1 MKIEEVLNEYKFSN
15 VGQFRGI
22 AQSLGYKE
30 SYNKGKLTFTLNDDV
45 FRTSIGEIRAHTQN
59 ESNLASRDASMT
71 RVCQFFDKDSIL
83 SSDYKE
89 GLYAKEGVDII
100 NWGEIGPESKDRFTV
115 IDHKNKICY
124 TGKDFYEYAFNN
136 GYVLDGK
143 GTKLEKGVLSDLT
156 DVKGKSAKLRLT
168 EKGVSVFYRKEAL
181 VIPDKIL
188 GKKLSEKQRKALL
201 EGEIIVIPA
210 KKGHVFVSVDRDL
223 NSVIVRSE
231 KELAIPS
238 VIGEREL
245 TTADKYLLANGHSLD
260 NMIMHS
266 DEGYFIADVAWTN
279 DKTGV
284 RFSNMQSIPEAKAK
298 ELIEQQQQRDNKPII
313 EQENAPVNDQ
323 RSRDMEAELREA
335 IEKDDFEKMS
345 RLKDEGYKPSE
356 EVIKGLSNSPNMDEK
371 KAVVI
376 DKLFGLKP
384 EVTKTEDLSSAKGE
398 QKQEEI
404 KGVESPAVSSIPE
417 LDQSFKLA
425 VEQEDFASLDRMK
438 IDGYMPSKEVMQAL
452 SGTVPE
458 NSLIAVQKIFGL
470 KSNAPSLGDV
480 KLAQSPQGNTKDI
493 SRGVGNIVNKAFGDL

>member
-1 MKIEEVLNEYKFSN
+1 MKMEEVLNEYKFSN

-22 AQSLGYKE
+22 AQSLGYNE

-45 FRTSIGEIRAHTQN
+45 FRTSVDEIRAHTQKGPD
-59 ESNLASRDASMT
+59 LVCQDVSMA
-71 RVCQFFDKDSIL
+71 RVCQFFDKDGIL

-89 GLYAKEGVDII
+89 SLYAKEGVDII
-100 NWGEIGPESKDRFTV
+100 NWGEIGSDSKDRFTV
-115 IDHKNKICY
+115 IDHRNKICY
-124 TGKDFYEYAFNN
+124 TGKDFYEYAFTN

-156 DVKGKSAKLRLT
+156 DVKGKPAKLRLT

-181 VIPDKIL
+181 VIPDRIL

-210 KKGHVFVSVDRDL
+210 KKGDVFVSVDRDL

-231 KELAIPS
+231 KELSIPS
-238 VIGEREL
+238 MIGGREL

-260 NMIMHS
+260 NMILHG

-279 DKTGV
+279 DKTGI

-298 ELIEQQQQRDNKPII
+298 ELMVQQQQRDNNPLI
-313 EQENAPVNDQ
+313 EQENVPVNEQ
-323 RSRDMEAELREA
+323 MSRDLEAELREA

-384 EVTKTEDLSSAKGE
+384 EVTKTEESSLTKDK
-398 QKQEEI
+398 QKQEAI
-404 KGVESPAVSSIPE
+404 KGVEESVGGEISE

-425 VEQEDFASLDRMK
+425 VEKEDFASLDRMK
-438 IDGYMPSKEVMQAL
+438 VDGYMPSKEVMQSL
-452 SGTVPE
+452 SGSVSE

-470 KSNAPSLGDV
+470 KSIAPSLGDV
-480 KLAQSPQGNTKDI
+480 KLAQSPQSNTKDI
-493 SRGVGNIVNKAFGDL
+493 SRGVGNILNRAFGDL

>member
-1 MKIEEVLNEYKFSN
+1 MKIEEVLNEYKYSN

-45 FRTSIGEIRAHTQN
+45 FRTSVGEIRAHTQN
-59 ESNLASRDASMT
+59 ETDLASRDVSMT

-115 IDHKNKICY
+115 IDHRNKICY

-143 GTKLEKGVLSDLT
+143 GTKLEKGILSDLT

-238 VIGEREL
+238 MIGGREL

-260 NMIMHS
+260 NMILHG

-298 ELIEQQQQRDNKPII
+298 ELIEQQQQRDNNPII
-313 EQENAPVNDQ
+313 EQEKSPVNEHG
-323 RSRDMEAELREA
+323 SRDMEAELREA

-356 EVIKGLSNSPNMDEK
+356 EVIKGLSSNPNMDDK

-384 EVTKTEDLSSAKGE
+384 EVTKTEDLSPVKDE

-404 KGVESPAVSSIPE
+404 KGVEGPAVSSIPE
-417 LDQSFKLA
+417 LDQSFKFA

-438 IDGYMPSKEVMQAL
+438 VDGYVPSKEVMQSL

>member
-30 SYNKGKLTFTLNDDV
+30 NYNKGILAFTLNDDV
-45 FRTSIGEIRAHTQN
+45 FRTSVGEIRAHTQN
-59 ESNLASRDASMT
+59 ADLESRDASMT
-71 RVCQFFDKDSIL
+71 RLCQFFDKDGIL
-83 SSDYKE
+83 SSDYKD
-89 GLYAKEGVDII
+89 GLSANLGVDII
-100 NWGEIGPESKDRFTV
+100 NWGEINSDSKDRFTI

-143 GTKLEKGVLSDLT
+143 GTKLEKGVLSELR
-156 DVKGKSAKLRLT
+156 DVKGKPAKLRLT

-181 VIPDKIL
+181 IIPDKIL

-238 VIGEREL
+238 VIGGREL
-245 TTADKYLLANGHSLD
+245 STADKYLLANGHSLD
-260 NMIMHS
+260 NMILHG
-266 DEGYFIADVAWTN
+266 DEGYFIADLAWTS

-298 ELIEQQQQRDNKPII
+298 ELIEQQQQIDNKPII
-313 EQENAPVNDQ
+313 EQEKTPVNEQ

-384 EVTKTEDLSSAKGE
+384 EVTNTEDLSPAKDE
-398 QKQEEI
+398 QTQEES
-404 KGVESPAVSSIPE
+404 KGVEGPAVSSMPE

-438 IDGYMPSKEVMQAL
+438 VDGYIPSKEVMQSL

-470 KSNAPSLGDV
+470 KSTAPSLGDV

>member
-22 AQSLGYKE
+22 AQSLGYMI
-30 SYNKGKLTFTLNDDV
+30 SYNKGLMTFTLNDDV
-45 FRTSIGEIRAHTQN
+45 FRTSVGEIRAHTQK
-59 ESNLASRDASMT
+59 ESDLVSQNASMT

-100 NWGEIGPESKDRFTV
+100 NWGEIGSDSKDRFTI
-115 IDHKNKICY
+115 IDHRNKICY

-136 GYVLDGK
+136 GYILDGK

-156 DVKGKSAKLRLT
+156 DVKGKPAKLRLT

-181 VIPDKIL
+181 LIPDKIL

-231 KELAIPS
+231 KELSIPS
-238 VIGEREL
+238 VIAGREL
-245 TTADKYLLANGHSLD
+245 TVADKYLLANGHSLD
-260 NMIMHS
+260 NMILHG
-266 DEGYFIADVAWTN
+266 DDGYFIADVAWTK

-284 RFSNMQSIPEAKAK
+284 SFSNMQSISDAKAK
-298 ELIEQQQQRDNKPII
+298 ELLEQQHQRDNKPLV
-313 EQENAPVNDQ
+313 EQEKAPANEQ
-323 RSRDMEAELREA
+323 RSRNMEAELREA

-356 EVIKGLSNSPNMDEK
+356 EVIKGLSNSPNMDDK

-376 DKLFGLKP
+376 NKLFGLKP
-384 EVTKTEDLSSAKGE
+384 EPPKTEELSPVKG
-398 QKQEEI
+398 QQQQEEVR
-404 KGVESPAVSSIPE
+404 GVDGPAVSTIPE

-425 VEQEDFASLDRMK
+425 VEKEDFACLDKMK
-438 IDGYMPSKEVMQAL
+438 TEGYMPSKEVMQSL

-458 NSLIAVQKIFGL
+458 NSMIAVQKIFGL
-470 KSNAPSLGDV
+470 KSNALSLGDV